1 MKNTFEQALFHHQ
14 CLVMDHVSSMLAYWD
29 RDLLCR
35 YANRA
40 YETWF
45 GADPKG
51 LIGTS
56 IRNLLGPDLFSLNE
70 CYILGALRG
79 EAQEFERIVPGPDGI
94 GRHSLARYM
103 PHVVDGVVRGFMV
116 EVTNVTRL
124 KAAEAALQAE
134 IAERK
139 NREAQLLQSEKLAS
153 IGLLAAGLAHEINNP
168 IGYVSSNLVTLE
180 GYVAQLLGFIAA
192 CEGGQSGLPSAA
204 REELAF
210 LRDDIPALVSESK
223 QGLAQVRQ
231 IVLDLKDFAR
241 IDSTQTWQPA
251 GLHQGIDSTLNLL
264 ASRLKGRAEIVKEY
278 GRIPD
283 IQCLPSQLNQVV
295 MNLLLNAAD
304 ALGGA
309 GGRITLRTGV
319 EGLQV
324 RLEVEDNGCGIA
336 PEALPRIFDPFFTT
350 KPVGQGTGLGLSLS
364 YGIVQRHN
372 GHIEVQSAVGRGTT
386 VRVLLPLRQPGRAE
400 PHDRTLESESSP

>member
-1 MKNTFEQALFHHQ
+1 MKNSSEQALLHHQ
-14 CLVMDHVSSMLAYWD
+14 GLVMDHVSSMLAYWD

-40 YETWF
+40 YEVWF

-56 IRNLLGPDLFSLNE
+56 IRNLLGPDLFALNE

-79 EAQEFERIVPGPDGI
+79 ETQEFERIVPGPDGI
-94 GRHSLARYM
+94 RRHSLARYM
-103 PHVVDGVVRGFMV
+103 PHMVDGVVHGFMV

-124 KAAEAALQAE
+124 KVAEAALQAE

-153 IGLLAAGLAHEINNP
+153 IGQLAAGLAHEINNP

-180 GYVAQLLGFIAA
+180 GYVAQLLGLLAA
-192 CEGGQSGLPSAA
+192 CEGGQSGLLSTA
-204 REELAF
+204 RDELAF
-210 LRDDIPALVSESK
+210 LRDDIPALIRESK

-231 IVLDLKDFAR
+231 IVLDLKDFAH
-241 IDSTQTWQPA
+241 IDSTQAWQPA
-251 GLHQGIDSTLNLL
+251 DLHQGIDSTLNLL
-264 ASRLKGRAEIVKEY
+264 ASRLRGRAEIVKEY

-283 IQCLPSQLNQVV
+283 IECLPSQLNQVA

-304 ALGGA
+304 ALGET

-319 EGLQV
+319 EGIQV
-324 RLEVEDNGCGIA
+324 WLEVEDNGCGIA
-336 PEALPRIFDPFFTT
+336 PDALPRIFDPFFTT
-350 KPVGQGTGLGLSLS
+350 KPVGQGTGLGLSMS
-364 YGIVQRHN
+364 YGIVQRHH
-372 GHIEVQSAVGRGTT
+372 GRIEVQSVVGRGTT
-386 VRVLLPLRQPGRAE
+386 VRVLLPLRQPPGAAPPGKIQE
-400 PHDRTLESESSP
+400 AESSA